1 MRPVSAE
8 VACFGARL
16 LRRSAPRNDSP
27 FGVIASGA
35 KQSRSGEARSSKR
48 AAAFAAFLLALAAA
62 GGAANAQDMT
72 PGPTAVMQGLDKIT
86 ARVSR
91 FDAPV
96 GQAVRFGTLS
106 IVVRD
111 CEKSAPED
119 RPENAAF
126 VQIDET
132 RPKEQKSRLFSGWMF
147 SSSPALSA
155 LEHPVYD
162 VNLLGCKPP
171 PGAPAPAASSTPS
184 APKSAGKSRGKTPR

>member
-1 MRPVSAE
+1 MKQAALAVL
-8 VACFGARL
+8 V
-16 LRRSAPRNDSP
+16 
-27 FGVIASGA
+27 GV
-35 KQSRSGEARSSKR
+35 
-48 AAAFAAFLLALAAA
+48 LLAP
-62 GGAANAQDMT
+62 GAARAEEMT
-72 PGPTAVMQGLDKIT
+72 PEPTAVMQGLDKIT

-111 CEKSAPED
+111 CEKSAPEE
-119 RPENAAF
+119 RTENAAF

-162 VNLLGCKPP
+162 VNLLECKAP
-171 PGAPAPAASSTPS
+171 PAPPTPAAASTPS
-184 APKSAGKSRGKTPR
+184 PKSAGKSRGKTPR

>member
-1 MRPVSAE
+1 LKRIPAL
-8 VACFGARL
+8 GAL
-16 LRRSAPRNDSP
+16 LL
-27 FGVIASGA
+27 VIATG
-35 KQSRSGEARSSKR
+35 
-48 AAAFAAFLLALAAA
+48 AA
-62 GGAANAQDMT
+62 GAEEMT
-72 PGPTAVMQGLDKIT
+72 PEPTAVMQGLDKIT

-106 IVVRD
+106 ILVRD
-111 CEKSAPED
+111 CEKSAPEE
-119 RPENAAF
+119 RTENAAF

-162 VNLLGCKPP
+162 VNLLECKPP
-171 PGAPAPAASSTPS
+171 PGAPAAASTAAPS
-184 APKSAGKSRGKTPR
+184 VPKSAGKSRGKTPR

>member
-1 MRPVSAE
+1 MKQAALAVL
-8 VACFGARL
+8 V
-16 LRRSAPRNDSP
+16 
-27 FGVIASGA
+27 GV
-35 KQSRSGEARSSKR
+35 
-48 AAAFAAFLLALAAA
+48 LLAP
-62 GGAANAQDMT
+62 GAARAEEMT
-72 PGPTAVMQGLDKIT
+72 PEPTAVMQGLDKIT

-111 CEKSAPED
+111 CEKSAPEE
-119 RPENAAF
+119 RTENAAF

-162 VNLLGCKPP
+162 VNLLECKPP
-171 PGAPAPAASSTPS
+171 PSAPAAASTAAPS